1 MGEGN
6 QIFPKKVF
14 RPDPVL
20 KTHTSYEITHQ
31 DLPIYNLLCQVEDV
45 DRARVLIK
53 TFFSETNFLTNV
65 FVMYVALHYVTFNA
79 YTHLSA
85 LL

>member
-6 QIFPKKVF
+6 QIFQKKVS

-65 FVMYVALHYVTFNA
+65 FVMYVALHYVTF
-79 YTHLSA
+79 
-85 LL
+85 